1 MPITLIR
8 VLHKYLPRLFPS
20 DGSSSKDA
28 GGSGGGLG
36 VAIAQGV
43 ELPMEA
49 EMAWLAAT
57 MSGADGWLRIGI
69 RLKGEV

>member
-1 MPITLIR
+1 MFYISIYHGFFLVMGVQVR
-8 VLHKYLPRLFPS
+8 MQVEV
-20 DGSSSKDA
+20 
-28 GGSGGGLG
+28 GGGLG